1 MLFSGS
7 RQRTEYIK
15 YGIKT
20 ALAALLSYFLASLTD
35 PDLGFWAVIS
45 AVIVMQ
51 RNVAASIQMCMYRLV
66 GTAIG
71 ATMGMTA
78 LYLVPPTDHGRLAG
92 FLVTVGLC
100 AYLKRYTNR
109 FSMAAI
115 TVTIVMLAPQ
125 ASGDYIHYA
134 LFRVAEIGIGVC
146 STFIVA
152 LLVWPHHASAELK
165 ERLQEQFT
173 RCADK
178 YDVIV
183 NSFMALKCDSC
194 KGMLADLEDEIHY
207 NRELF
212 RGYLRHERLFVDDD
226 SAMLDIKIETLVQ
239 SVEHLHAML
248 HVVRELRDS
257 EYCIIM
263 EAEIRKVVK
272 ESQDIMRAIGRNIIP
287 DIRKLEQALYSAD
300 KRLEN
305 LRADGMI
312 QRISMRDMMQIVSFY
327 HSAQQLGE
335 DLLIS
340 IQKQNKYKRV

>member
-1 MLFSGS
+1 MLLSGS
-7 RQRTEYIK
+7 RQRTDYIK

-20 ALAALLSYFLASLTD
+20 ALAALLSYFFASLTA

-71 ATMGMTA
+71 AVMGMTA
-78 LYLVPPTDHGRLAG
+78 LFLIPETEHWRLAG
-92 FLVTVGLC
+92 FLVTVALC
-100 AYLKRYTNR
+100 GYLKRYTNR

-134 LFRVAEIGIGVC
+134 LYRVLEIGIGVC

-152 LLVWPHHASAELK
+152 LLIWPHHASAELK

-178 YDVIV
+178 YDIIV
-183 NSFMALKCDSC
+183 NSFMALKCDPC
-194 KGMLADLEDEIHY
+194 KELLIDLEDEIHY

-239 SVEHLHAML
+239 SIEHLHAML
-248 HVVRELRDS
+248 HVVHELHDS
-257 EYCIIM
+257 NYCIVM
-263 EAEIRKVVK
+263 ETEIRKLVK
-272 ESQDIMRAIGRNIIP
+272 ESQGVMRAIGRNVIP
-287 DIRKLEQALYSAD
+287 DTRKLEQALYSAD
-300 KRLEN
+300 RRLDS
-305 LRADGMI
+305 LRADGF
-312 QRISMRDMMQIVSFY
+312 QRVSMRDMMQIVSFY

-335 DLLIS
+335 DLLLS
-340 IQKQNKYKRV
+340 VTRQNKYKRV

>member
-1 MLFSGS
+1 MLLSGS
-7 RQRTEYIK
+7 RQRTDYIK

-20 ALAALLSYFLASLTD
+20 ALAALLSYIVASLTD

-51 RNVAASIQMCMYRLV
+51 KNVAASIQMCAYRLM

-71 ATMGMTA
+71 AAMSITA
-78 LYLVPPTDHGRLAG
+78 LFIFPDTEHWRLAA
-92 FLVTVGLC
+92 FLITVGLC

-125 ASGDYIHYA
+125 ASENYLHYG
-134 LFRVAEIGIGVC
+134 LYRVAEIGIGVC
-146 STFIVA
+146 CAFAVA
-152 LLVWPHHASAELK
+152 LLIWPHHASAELK
-165 ERLQEQFT
+165 QRLQDQFT
-173 RCADK
+173 KCADK
-178 YDVIV
+178 YDKIV
-183 NSFMALKCDSC
+183 NSFMALKCDAC
-194 KGMLADLEDEIHY
+194 KKMLVELEDEIHY

-239 SVEHLHAML
+239 SIEHLHSML
-248 HVVRELRDS
+248 HVVHELHDS

-263 EAEIRKVVK
+263 ESEIRKVVK
-272 ESQDIMRAIGRNIIP
+272 ESQDVMRAIGRGIIP
-287 DIRKLEQALYSAD
+287 DPRKLQNALFSAD
-300 KRLEN
+300 KRLEF
-305 LRADGMI
+305 LQQDGLML
-312 QRISMRDMMQIVSFY
+312 RISMRDMMQIVSFY

-340 IQKQNKYKRV
+340 IKKQNKYKRV

>member
-1 MLFSGS
+1 MLFFGS
-7 RQRTEYIK
+7 RQRAEYVK

-20 ALAALLSYFLASLTD
+20 ALAALLSYFVASLTD
-35 PDLGFWAVIS
+35 PNLGFWAVIS

-51 RNVAASIQMCMYRLV
+51 RNVAASMQMCGYRLV

-78 LYLVPPTDHGRLAG
+78 LYIVPPTDHGRLAG
-92 FLVTVGLC
+92 FLVTVGIC

-134 LFRVAEIGIGVC
+134 LFRVAEISIGVC

-152 LLVWPHHASAELK
+152 LFVWPHHASCELK

-173 RCADK
+173 RCAVK
-178 YDVIV
+178 YESIV
-183 NSFMALKCDSC
+183 NSFLTLKCDSS

-239 SVEHLHAML
+239 CVEHLHAML
-248 HVVRELRDS
+248 HVVRELNDS

-272 ESQDIMRAIGRNIIP
+272 ESQDVMRAVGRNVIP
-287 DIRKLEQALYSAD
+287 DTRKLEQALYSAD
-300 KRLEN
+300 KRLET

-312 QRISMRDMMQIVSFY
+312 RRFTMRDMMQVVSFY
-327 HSAQQLGE
+327 HSVQQMGE
-335 DLLIS
+335 DLLLS
-340 IQKQNKYKRV
+340 VQRQNKYKRI

>member
-1 MLFSGS
+1 MLLLGS
-7 RQRTEYIK
+7 RQRTEFIK
-15 YGIKT
+15 HGIKT
-20 ALAALLSYFLASLTD
+20 GLAALFSYAVASVFD

-51 RNVAASIQMCMYRLV
+51 RNVAASIQMCGYRLV

-78 LYLVPPTDHGRLAG
+78 LYLVPQTEHWRLGA
-92 FLVTVGLC
+92 FLVTVALC

-134 LFRVAEIGIGVC
+134 LYRVGEIAIGVC
-146 STFIVA
+146 STFVVA

-165 ERLQEQFT
+165 ERLQDQFT

-178 YDVIV
+178 YENIV
-183 NSFMALKCDSC
+183 NAFMALKCDAC
-194 KGMLADLEDEIHY
+194 KGELLDLEGEIHY

-212 RGYLRHERLFVDDD
+212 RGYLRHERLFIDDD
-226 SAMLDIKIETLVQ
+226 SAMLDIKIETLVE
-239 SVEHLHAML
+239 SIEHLHAML
-248 HVVRELRDS
+248 HVVHELHDS
-257 EYCIIM
+257 QYCIIM

-272 ESQDIMRAIGRNIIP
+272 ESQDIMRSIGRGIIP
-287 DIRKLEQALYSAD
+287 DTRKLQLALFSAD
-300 KRLEN
+300 KRLDT
-305 LRADGMI
+305 LRGDGMI
-312 QRISMRDMMQIVSFY
+312 QRVSMRDMMQIVSFY
-327 HSAQQLGE
+327 YSVQQLGE
-335 DLLIS
+335 GLLNS
-340 IQKQNKYKRV
+340 VEKQNKYKRT

>member
-1 MLFSGS
+1 MLLLGS

-51 RNVAASIQMCMYRLV
+51 RHVAASLQMCGYRLV

-71 ATMGMTA
+71 AVMAMAA
-78 LYLVPPTDHGRLAG
+78 LYIFPPTDHGRLIG
-92 FLVTVGLC
+92 FLITVGLC
-100 AYLKRYTNR
+100 VYLKRYTNR

-125 ASGDYIHYA
+125 ASGDYIHYG
-134 LFRVAEIGIGVC
+134 LFRVAEIAIGVC

-152 LLVWPHHASAELK
+152 LLIWPHHASAELK

-178 YDVIV
+178 YDIIV

-194 KGMLADLEDEIHY
+194 KGMLVDLEDEIHH

-248 HVVRELRDS
+248 HVVHELHDS

-272 ESQDIMRAIGRNIIP
+272 ESQDIMRAIGRNVIP
-287 DIRKLEQALYSAD
+287 DTRKLKQALFSAD
-300 KRLEN
+300 KRLES

-312 QRISMRDMMQIVSFY
+312 QRISMRDMMQIISFY

-340 IQKQNKYKRV
+340 IEKQNKYRRV

>member
-1 MLFSGS
+1 MLLSGS
-7 RQRTEYIK
+7 RQRTDYIK

-20 ALAALLSYFLASLTD
+20 ALAALLSYSIASLTA

-51 RNVAASIQMCMYRLV
+51 RNVAASIQMCLYRLV

-78 LYLVPPTDHGRLAG
+78 LFIVPETVHWRLAA

-125 ASGDYIHYA
+125 ASGDYIYYA
-134 LFRVAEIGIGVC
+134 LFRVVEIAIGVC
-146 STFIVA
+146 ATFVVA
-152 LLVWPHHASAELK
+152 LLIWPHHASAELK
-165 ERLQEQFT
+165 ERLQDQFI

-178 YDVIV
+178 YDIIV
-183 NSFMALKCDSC
+183 NSFMALTCDSC
-194 KGMLADLEDEIHY
+194 KEMLIDLEDEIHY

-239 SVEHLHAML
+239 SVEHLHTML
-248 HVVRELRDS
+248 HVVHELHDS
-257 EYCIIM
+257 NYCIAM

-272 ESQDIMRAIGRNIIP
+272 ESQDVMRSIGRNSIP
-287 DIRKLEQALYSAD
+287 DPRKLELALYSAD
-300 KRLEN
+300 RRLDS

-327 HSAQQLGE
+327 HSVQQLGE
-335 DLLIS
+335 DLLVS
-340 IQKQNKYKRV
+340 VKKQNKYKRS